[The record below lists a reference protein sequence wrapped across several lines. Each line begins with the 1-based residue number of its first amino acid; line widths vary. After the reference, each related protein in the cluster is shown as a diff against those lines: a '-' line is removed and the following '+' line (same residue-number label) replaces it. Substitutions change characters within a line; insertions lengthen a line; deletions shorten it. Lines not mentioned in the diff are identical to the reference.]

1 MLKKKITTLLI
12 TVALLTSIMPEAFAD
27 TTEQP
32 PQMPTQSQGEQPPAK
47 PDGDQSDGPEVYGHR
62 REGREPSAADH
73 ADLLPHRRAGEP
85 VKREKGR
92 TIMVIA
98 LFGDSCTGKSTI
110 AAALAPSLSAEVFSG
125 KDYLKLAKSESMA
138 AALFQK
144 KLRGEETI
152 LYVISEKDQLALLP
166 EGCVRV
172 LVTAGL
178 ATIKERFAARMH
190 GNLPAPV
197 AAMLERKYGRFET
210 EAHDLRVDTDAVSAE
225 EAANEIR
232 LLLNRGERDAQN

>member
-1 MLKKKITTLLI
+1 
-12 TVALLTSIMPEAFAD
+12 
-27 TTEQP
+27 
-32 PQMPTQSQGEQPPAK
+32 
-47 PDGDQSDGPEVYGHR
+47 
-62 REGREPSAADH
+62 
-73 ADLLPHRRAGEP
+73 
-85 VKREKGR
+85 
-92 TIMVIA
+92 
-98 LFGDSCTGKSTI
+98 
-110 AAALAPSLSAEVFSG
+110 
-125 KDYLKLAKSESMA
+125 MA

-178 ATIKERFAARMH
+178 ATIKER
-190 GNLPAPV
+190 
-197 AAMLERKYGRFET
+197 
-210 EAHDLRVDTDAVSAE
+210 VDTDAVSAE

>member
-1 MLKKKITTLLI
+1 
-12 TVALLTSIMPEAFAD
+12 
-27 TTEQP
+27 
-32 PQMPTQSQGEQPPAK
+32 
-47 PDGDQSDGPEVYGHR
+47 
-62 REGREPSAADH
+62 
-73 ADLLPHRRAGEP
+73 
-85 VKREKGR
+85 
-92 TIMVIA
+92 MVIA

-152 LYVISEKDQLALLP
+152 LYVISEK
-166 EGCVRV
+166 
-172 LVTAGL
+172 
-178 ATIKERFAARMH
+178 
-190 GNLPAPV
+190 LPAPG

>member
-1 MLKKKITTLLI
+1 
-12 TVALLTSIMPEAFAD
+12 
-27 TTEQP
+27 
-32 PQMPTQSQGEQPPAK
+32 
-47 PDGDQSDGPEVYGHR
+47 
-62 REGREPSAADH
+62 
-73 ADLLPHRRAGEP
+73 
-85 VKREKGR
+85 
-92 TIMVIA
+92 MVIA

-172 LVTAGL
+172 
-178 ATIKERFAARMH
+178 
-190 GNLPAPV
+190 

-210 EAHDLRVDTDAVSAE
+210 ETHDLRVDTDAVSAE

>member
-1 MLKKKITTLLI
+1 
-12 TVALLTSIMPEAFAD
+12 
-27 TTEQP
+27 
-32 PQMPTQSQGEQPPAK
+32 
-47 PDGDQSDGPEVYGHR
+47 
-62 REGREPSAADH
+62 
-73 ADLLPHRRAGEP
+73 
-85 VKREKGR
+85 
-92 TIMVIA
+92 MVIA

-125 KDYLKLAKSESMA
+125 KDYLKLAKSESVA

-178 ATIKERFAARMH
+178 ATIKERFAARI
-190 GNLPAPV
+190 LPLSLV
-197 AAMLERKYGRFET
+197 VQAM
-210 EAHDLRVDTDAVSAE
+210 EASPAVCS
-225 EAANEIR
+225 
-232 LLLNRGERDAQN
+232 LTSFPS

>member
-1 MLKKKITTLLI
+1 
-12 TVALLTSIMPEAFAD
+12 
-27 TTEQP
+27 
-32 PQMPTQSQGEQPPAK
+32 
-47 PDGDQSDGPEVYGHR
+47 
-62 REGREPSAADH
+62 
-73 ADLLPHRRAGEP
+73 
-85 VKREKGR
+85 
-92 TIMVIA
+92 MVIA

-172 LVTAGL
+172 AGL
-178 ATIKERFAARMH
+178 AAIKERFAARMH

-210 EAHDLRVDTDAVSAE
+210 EVHDLRVDTDAVSAE

>member
-1 MLKKKITTLLI
+1 
-12 TVALLTSIMPEAFAD
+12 
-27 TTEQP
+27 
-32 PQMPTQSQGEQPPAK
+32 
-47 PDGDQSDGPEVYGHR
+47 
-62 REGREPSAADH
+62 
-73 ADLLPHRRAGEP
+73 
-85 VKREKGR
+85 
-92 TIMVIA
+92 MVIA

-166 EGCVRV
+166 EGEE
-172 LVTAGL
+172 A
-178 ATIKERFAARMH
+178 IERFIRSKCK
-190 GNLPAPV
+190 GKPLDRETQNLPAPV